1 MKNSEVSEDFGILV
15 SLADA
20 ECLRPPSGECGYI
33 LDSRST
39 VPRFP
44 KATPVNST
52 FLSTVQRYW
61 RSPLAS
67 WLSYAVVILVMTWP
81 LAGSPLSTLPMGPV
95 DSSVVPM
102 LNLWTIWWN
111 ADRALHAFQGYWH
124 APIFAP
130 VSDSFAFSEPQPTTL
145 LVAPVIWLTGSRV
158 LAYNAYYWLSFL
170 LNGVLTERLL
180 RLQNV
185 GRLLARSG
193 GIAMI
198 LLPILQWQRDVI
210 QLVPVW
216 GILWVWIAFVK
227 LSRESRVWHGVELG
241 VAAATTSLMCMHYGL
256 FAAILS
262 AATGWIMV
270 RRWFSPSTW
279 RAWPLG
285 GIVALLLAGPMIL
298 HVQLVLNSHG
308 FTRDRSLITLL
319 SAQPGDYTQ
328 AFGRSVIP
336 WGQMAAR
343 QYWSMSPGWI
353 KVGLAGLGIGLGLWR
368 RRTRR
373 WTLFLALTA
382 GVAFGLSL
390 GTNLKWGEYAPWDLL
405 SQKIP
410 GFSQVRSPNR
420 FAVFVQIASV
430 LLAVQALHLLTV
442 WSRSRARWISLTIRS
457 GVCLGAALVAFETW
471 PKETKLWAVPDFES
485 HRVWCNY
492 LRAETP
498 PGRAVLCLPMPS
510 GTVVG
515 AFEPTT
521 NWMYFGTFHQV
532 PLRNGYSGFFPEE
545 ETHLRGEMINPGVT
559 PEFLDRIYESG
570 VEFLIVDSKSQAK
583 PPLAPLPRQG
593 ERVQL
598 KPVWADSNGVQ
609 LYRLIPLARRTT
621 S

>member
-256 FAAILS
+256 FAAIL
-262 AATGWIMV
+262 
-270 RRWFSPSTW
+270 
-279 RAWPLG
+279 
-285 GIVALLLAGPMIL
+285 
-298 HVQLVLNSHG
+298 
-308 FTRDRSLITLL
+308 
-319 SAQPGDYTQ
+319 
-328 AFGRSVIP
+328 
-336 WGQMAAR
+336 
-343 QYWSMSPGWI
+343 
-353 KVGLAGLGIGLGLWR
+353 
-368 RRTRR
+368 
-373 WTLFLALTA
+373 
-382 GVAFGLSL
+382 
-390 GTNLKWGEYAPWDLL
+390 
-405 SQKIP
+405 
-410 GFSQVRSPNR
+410 
-420 FAVFVQIASV
+420 
-430 LLAVQALHLLTV
+430 
-442 WSRSRARWISLTIRS
+442 
-457 GVCLGAALVAFETW
+457 
-471 PKETKLWAVPDFES
+471 
-485 HRVWCNY
+485 
-492 LRAETP
+492 
-498 PGRAVLCLPMPS
+498 
-510 GTVVG
+510 
-515 AFEPTT
+515 
-521 NWMYFGTFHQV
+521 
-532 PLRNGYSGFFPEE
+532 
-545 ETHLRGEMINPGVT
+545 
-559 PEFLDRIYESG
+559 
-570 VEFLIVDSKSQAK
+570 
-583 PPLAPLPRQG
+583 
-593 ERVQL
+593 
-598 KPVWADSNGVQ
+598 
-609 LYRLIPLARRTT
+609 
-621 S
+621 